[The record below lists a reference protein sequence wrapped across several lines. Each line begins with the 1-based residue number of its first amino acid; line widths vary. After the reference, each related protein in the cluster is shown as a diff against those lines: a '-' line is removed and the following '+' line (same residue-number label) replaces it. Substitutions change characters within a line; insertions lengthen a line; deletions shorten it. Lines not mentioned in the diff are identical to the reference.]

1 MVKQRT
7 STKKFKSL
15 TEIIET
21 DKEFE
26 KLKESLKRFDVV
38 NEFENI
44 FPELTLIAKA
54 IKVDKKT
61 LFLKVDN
68 SVWKSELN
76 LQKNILIKKINN
88 YFKEE
93 IIKTIKFL

>member
-1 MVKQRT
+1 MVKQHT
-7 STKKFKSL
+7 STNKFKSL

-38 NEFENI
+38 NQFENI

-54 IKVDKKT
+54 IKVDKQT

>member
-7 STKKFKSL
+7 STNKFKSL

-54 IKVDKKT
+54 IKVDKQT

>member
-7 STKKFKSL
+7 STNNFKSL
-15 TEIIET
+15 IEIIET
-21 DKEFE
+21 DREFE

-54 IKVDKKT
+54 IKVDKQT

>member
-1 MVKQRT
+1 MAKQK
-7 STKKFKSL
+7 SSISFKSID
-15 TEIIET
+15 EIIET
-21 DKEFE
+21 SEDFTALKE
-26 KLKESLKRFDVV
+26 KLKLLDVV

-44 FPELTLIAKA
+44 FPELKKIAKA
-54 IKVDKKT
+54 IKVEKQT
-61 LFLKVDN
+61 LFLNVEN

-76 LQKNILIKKINN
+76 FQKNILIKKINN

>member
-7 STKKFKSL
+7 STNKFKSL

-38 NEFENI
+38 NQFENI

-54 IKVDKKT
+54 IKVDKQT

>member
-54 IKVDKKT
+54 IKVDKQT